1 MKMKMLKA
9 LAQPVRLKIVE
20 MLLDDECCVTD
31 VTNMLGM
38 PQSTVSQHFD
48 IIRNGGVLYP
58 VKYGSKTCYKVFAQ
72 RVVGIVSILA
82 NKQ

>member
-9 LAQPVRLKIVE
+9 LAQPVRLKILE

-31 VTNMLGM
+31 VTSMLDM
-38 PQSTVSQHFD
+38 PLSTVSQHFD

-58 VKYGSKTCYKVFAQ
+58 VEYGSKTCYKVFDQ